1 MNSPREE
8 PRTHQQSIWSSF
20 ALRRCSSCRYVRGG
34 RQHGRRFA
42 THDAIYVHARSAR
55 PHQLLI
61 PSESAHDTIEAI
73 GRLGKLQFKDLNEN
87 QAAFSKTFAS
97 QVKRCDE
104 MKRQLGFI
112 QEQVEKAGLP
122 IGSGLVFGSDDRHV
136 ELDVLESR
144 LGRLE
149 KEIVQLVENSEQL
162 ERSYHELHELQLVL
176 ETAGSFFDESRSRA
190 DTMDDPYS
198 RESTFMENEMSM
210 IMAPTRHDRSIAA
223 GESSPSPLPT
233 PTPAP
238 TSTLPPAITTHLLR
252 PTPLTHRRLQP
263 IR

>member
-1 MNSPREE
+1 
-8 PRTHQQSIWSSF
+8 
-20 ALRRCSSCRYVRGG
+20 
-34 RQHGRRFA
+34 
-42 THDAIYVHARSAR
+42 
-55 PHQLLI
+55 
-61 PSESAHDTIEAI
+61 
-73 GRLGKLQFKDLNEN
+73 
-87 QAAFSKTFAS
+87 
-97 QVKRCDE
+97 

-210 IMAPTRHDRSIAA
+210 IMAPTRVAA
-223 GESSPSPLPT
+223 MPLVNLSLRLHVLHPH
-233 PTPAP
+233 PHPHRH
-238 TSTLPPAITTHLLR
+238 SLLP
-252 PTPLTHRRLQP
+252 
-263 IR
+263 